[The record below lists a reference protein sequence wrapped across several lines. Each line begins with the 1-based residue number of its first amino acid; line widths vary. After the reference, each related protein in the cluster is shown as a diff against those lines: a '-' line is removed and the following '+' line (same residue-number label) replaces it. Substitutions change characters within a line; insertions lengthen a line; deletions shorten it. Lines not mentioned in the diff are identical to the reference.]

1 MDVPAPG
8 RRRSGGSRPPLSRAR
23 ILPGVPDRQAAV
35 RWVTGALEDSEGRG
49 HRFAA
54 LIADVDRLS
63 SINHRFG
70 SDIGNEVLRDV
81 AAGLRAMARPTD
93 FVARLGDNAFLLVR
107 DHGGD
112 PREVE
117 ALARLMLR
125 RLSGARSL
133 GTATVHVSVSIGI
146 AFSHDAESSAD
157 RLIADA
163 ETATRR
169 AKALGGA
176 RYAVLDGADAA
187 AQSADSATSA
197 DLSRA
202 NPLSE
207 FVAYFQPIVRLGDGT
222 LAGYEALVRWR
233 HPSRGLLGPDDF
245 IHVAEESGAINDIGR
260 SMLLRAAQLLAAA
273 RRADPHAD
281 VHVGVNVSIRQLL
294 DPVFVKRVAK
304 TIRLWRLRPGALVI
318 ELTESTVITD
328 IDRVSASVREL
339 REAGAAIAIDDFGIG
354 YSSMMRVGSLPVD
367 YLKVDRSF
375 VAQMLQD
382 PVQHRLVQTTVD
394 LAHAL
399 GAVAIAE
406 GVESDAVAEELRGL
420 GCEQGQG
427 YLWGRPMAA
436 DDALSW
442 QSARSDGV
450 AIAGAGD

>member
-8 RRRSGGSRPPLSRAR
+8 RRRSGESRPPRSRAR
-23 ILPGVPDRQAAV
+23 LLAGVPNRHAAV
-35 RWVTGALEDSEGRG
+35 RWVADALEDSQGSG
-49 HRFAA
+49 HHFAA

-70 SDIGNEVLRDV
+70 SDVGNEVLRDV

-107 DHGGD
+107 DHGDD

-133 GTATVHVSVSIGI
+133 GAATVHVSVSIGI
-146 AFSHDAESSAD
+146 AFSHNVESSAD

-176 RYAVLDGADAA
+176 RYAVLDGAAA
-187 AQSADSATSA
+187 ASQSADSATSA

-202 NPLSE
+202 DPLTE
-207 FVAYFQPIVRLGDGT
+207 FVAYFQPIVRLGDAT

-233 HPSRGLLGPDDF
+233 HPSRGLLDPDEF
-245 IHVAEESGAINDIGR
+245 IYVAEESGAINDIGR
-260 SMLLRAAQLLAAA
+260 SMLLRAAQHFTAS
-273 RRADPHAD
+273 RRADPNAD
-281 VHVGVNVSIRQLL
+281 VHVAVNVSIRQLL

-304 TIRLWRLRPGALVI
+304 TIRLWHLPPGALVV
-318 ELTESTVITD
+318 ELTESSLITD
-328 IDRVSASVREL
+328 IDHVAASVREL
-339 REAGAAIAIDDFGIG
+339 RDSGAAVAIDDFGIG
-354 YSSMMRVGSLPVD
+354 YSSLMRVGSLPID

-406 GVESDAVAEELRGL
+406 GVESEAVAEELCGL

-442 QSARSDGV
+442 QSARRNGV
-450 AIAGAGD
+450 AVGD